1 MYDRGS
7 EPSRV
12 SDMSLNVHA
21 SSLHPTVK
29 LHPVRFSLH
38 HFFVSIAPKG
48 VGYLGVSSGACHVC
62 VC

>member
-29 LHPVRFSLH
+29 LQPVRSSLRL
-38 HFFVSIAPKG
+38 FVSIAPKD

>member
-7 EPSRV
+7 EPSEV
-12 SDMSLNVHA
+12 SDMSLNVHVA
-21 SSLHPTVK
+21 SLRSTVELQPVRSSLHH
-29 LHPVRFSLH
+29 LCLN
-38 HFFVSIAPKG
+38 APNG